1 MNNGDHYNGTVLSVT
16 TNALAFQS
24 EVLGTVSLSR
34 SKVAQIVVGKAVSAN
49 APTLL
54 PPLGSFTPKP
64 DAAAASEP
72 ALLQLRSQTNLIQQV
87 QNQFLGD
94 APPEAKLK
102 FDQMLNDLSTG
113 RMNLGDLRAEAKSAA
128 DQLRSLR
135 KELGADATDGLDG
148 YLTILD
154 NFVQESAPAAGTTTN
169 VASWANPALRP
180 LPAQK

>member
-1 MNNGDHYNGTVLSVT
+1 MNNGDHYHGTVLSVT

-24 EVLGTVSLSR
+24 DVLGSISLSR
-34 SKVAQIVVGKAVSAN
+34 TKVAQIVVGKALSAN
-49 APTLL
+49 APTLS
-54 PPLGSFTPKP
+54 PPTGIYTPKP
-64 DAAAASEP
+64 TTAAASEP
-72 ALLQLRSQTNLIQQV
+72 VLLQLRSQTNLIQQV
-87 QNQFLGD
+87 HNQYLGD

-154 NFVQESAPAAGTTTN
+154 NFVQESGSATGTTTN
-169 VASWANPALRP
+169 ISAKANPALRP